1 MKKFLGFATILL
13 VCILSSSCRTS
24 ISSSLPNTTS
34 SVNQNSFNLIDKGIY
49 YEIYDISTSNQIDYK
64 YFIYNQNHEV
74 ILEGITEAKEPK
86 ISWVTNEILK
96 IYVSGGTNA
105 FSVRYIDVINNRISD
120 WTNNVYAE
128 TNQLIAYMDTTS
140 SILVDYMFG
149 EHNIRKFDLQ
159 TEIDIANS
167 PNIYFAKFN
176 KEVIVEYT
184 IKNSQEKV
192 IESFELAE

>member
-24 ISSSLPNTTS
+24 ISSPLPNTTS

-140 SILVDYMFG
+140 SISVDYMFG

-167 PNIYFAKFN
+167 PNIYFANFN

-184 IKNSQEKV
+184 IKDSQEKV
-192 IESFELAE
+192 IESFELTE